1 MVSRSE
7 QGSEKV
13 KADLVVINAGQ
24 LVTAAGYSGRPK
36 RGSELAELGIITDG
50 AVAVKEGL
58 ITAVG
63 ATAAVMEQVEA
74 AEGATLIDAGGKVVL
89 PGLVDP
95 HTHLIF
101 AGSREDEFEMKIKGA
116 AYLDI
121 LAKGGGILSTV
132 RSTRAAGEAEL
143 VRVGKK
149 YLAEMLFQGT
159 TTAEVKS
166 GYGLN
171 LSDELKQLRA
181 IRTLQKTQPVE
192 LVPTFLGAH
201 AIPVEYRGDP
211 DAFVELVIRE
221 MLPAV
226 ERAGLA
232 ECCDV
237 FCEEGVFTVEQSH
250 RILQAAR
257 TLGFKLKLHAD
268 EIVPLGGAELA
279 AELEALSADHLVAI
293 TGKGIEKLAASK
305 TVAVLLPATTFCLMG
320 TKYAPAR
327 EMIAAGVA
335 VALAGDFN
343 PGSSPV
349 NSLPVVMGIACRQLK
364 MTPAEAISAVTIN
377 AAHAIGRASELGS
390 IEVGKK
396 ADLVIF
402 DAADYR
408 SIAYRFGTNL
418 VEKVIKSGRPVVG
431 G

>member
-1 MVSRSE
+1 M
-7 QGSEKV
+7 V
-13 KADLVVINAGQ
+13 KADLLVKNVGQ
-24 LVTAAGYSGRPK
+24 LVTVAGCSWKPK
-36 RGSELAELGIITDG
+36 RGSELAEPGIINDG
-50 AVAVKEGL
+50 AVAAREGL
-58 ITAVG
+58 ITYVG
-63 ATAAVMEQVEA
+63 SAAGVPEQVELM
-74 AEGATLIDAGGKVVL
+74 EGAAVIDAGGKVLL

-95 HTHLIF
+95 HTHLVF

-121 LAKGGGILSTV
+121 LAGGGGILSSV
-132 RSTRAAGEAEL
+132 RATRAAAEGDL
-143 VRVGKK
+143 VKVGRK
-149 YLAEMLFQGT
+149 YLSEMLGQGT

-166 GYGLN
+166 GYGLT
-171 LSDELKQLRA
+171 LEDEMKQLRA
-181 IRTLQKTQPVE
+181 IRVLQGSQPVD

-201 AIPVEYRGDP
+201 AIPEEYRGNP
-211 DAFVELVIRE
+211 EAFVELVIQE

-226 ERAGLA
+226 ASSGLA

-237 FCEEGVFTVEQSH
+237 FCEEGVFNIEQSR

-257 TLGFKLKLHAD
+257 RLGFKLKLHAD

-293 TGKGIEKLAASK
+293 TRRGIEKMAASQ

-320 TKYAPAR
+320 SKYAPAR
-327 EMIAAGVA
+327 EMIEAGVA

-364 MTPAEAISAVTIN
+364 MTPAEAVSAVTIN
-377 AAHAIGRASELGS
+377 AAHAIGRAAEVGS

-396 ADLVIF
+396 ADLVVF
-402 DAADYR
+402 DAVDYR

-418 VEKVIKSGRPVVG
+418 VEKVIKSGQLVKG
-431 G
+431 GQPCN

>member
-1 MVSRSE
+1 M
-7 QGSEKV
+7 KNM
-13 KADLVVINAGQ
+13 KADLLVINAGQ
-24 LVTAAGYSGRPK
+24 LVTVAGHSENPK
-36 RGSELAELGIITDG
+36 RGAELAEPGIIAGG
-50 AVAVKEGL
+50 AVAAKDGFIVATG
-58 ITAVG
+58 ITK
-63 ATAAVMEQVEA
+63 TVMEEVKLTEDA
-74 AEGATLIDAGGKVVL
+74 LLIDAGGRVVL

-95 HTHLIF
+95 HTHLVF

-121 LAKGGGILSTV
+121 LAEGGGILSSV
-132 RSTRAAGEAEL
+132 RATRAATEEEL
-143 VRVGKK
+143 VGIGRK
-149 YLAEMLFQGT
+149 YLIEMLAQGT
-159 TTAEVKS
+159 TTAEAKS
-166 GYGLN
+166 GYGLT
-171 LSDELKQLRA
+171 LADELKQLRA
-181 IRTLQKTQPVE
+181 IRTLQDTQPVD

-201 AIPVEYRGDP
+201 AIPEEYRGSP
-211 DAFVELVIRE
+211 EGFVEIVIEE

-226 ERAGLA
+226 AGAGLA

-237 FCEEGVFTVEQSH
+237 FCEEGVFSIEQSR
-250 RILQAAR
+250 RILQAAVA
-257 TLGFKLKLHAD
+257 LGFKLKLHAD

-279 AELEALSADHLVAI
+279 AELGALSADHLVAI
-293 TGKGIEKLAASK
+293 SRRGIEKLAASK

-349 NSLPVVMGIACRQLK
+349 NSLPVVMGVACRRLK
-364 MTPAEAISAVTIN
+364 MTPAEAVSAVTIN
-377 AAHAIGRASELGS
+377 AAHAIGRAAEVGS

-418 VEKVIKSGRPVVG
+418 VDQVIKSGRLVVG
-431 G
+431 GTE

>member
-1 MVSRSE
+1 M
-7 QGSEKV
+7 

-237 FCEEGVFTVEQSH
+237 FCEEGVFTVEQSR

>member
-1 MVSRSE
+1 M
-7 QGSEKV
+7 

-101 AGSREDEFEMKIKGA
+101 AGSREDEFEMKIRGA

-149 YLAEMLFQGT
+149 YLAEMLSQGT

-201 AIPVEYRGDP
+201 AIPEEYRGNP

-237 FCEEGVFTVEQSH
+237 FCEEGVFTVEQSR

>member
-1 MVSRSE
+1 M
-7 QGSEKV
+7 

-101 AGSREDEFEMKIKGA
+101 AGSREDEFEMKIRGA

-149 YLAEMLFQGT
+149 YLAEMLSQGT

-166 GYGLN
+166 GYGLTVA
-171 LSDELKQLRA
+171 DELKQLRA

-201 AIPVEYRGDP
+201 AIPEEYRGNP

-237 FCEEGVFTVEQSH
+237 FCEEGVFTVEQSR

>member
-1 MVSRSE
+1 M
-7 QGSEKV
+7 

-63 ATAAVMEQVEA
+63 ATAAIMEQVEA

-101 AGSREDEFEMKIKGA
+101 AGSREDEFEMKIRGA

-149 YLAEMLFQGT
+149 YLAEMLSQGT

-166 GYGLN
+166 GYGLTVA
-171 LSDELKQLRA
+171 DELKQLRA

-201 AIPVEYRGDP
+201 AIPEEYRGNP

-237 FCEEGVFTVEQSH
+237 FCEEGVFTVEQSR

-257 TLGFKLKLHAD
+257 ILGFKLKLHAD

>member
-1 MVSRSE
+1 M
-7 QGSEKV
+7 
-13 KADLVVINAGQ
+13 KADFAVINAGQ
-24 LVTAAGYSGRPK
+24 LITAAGYSERPK
-36 RGSELAELGIITDG
+36 RGPELNELGIINDG
-50 AVAVKEGL
+50 AVAAKEGL
-58 ITAVG
+58 IVAAGSTAD
-63 ATAAVMEQVEA
+63 VMKQVELTGDA
-74 AEGATLIDAGGKVVL
+74 MLIDAGGKVVL

-95 HTHLIF
+95 HTHLVF

-121 LAKGGGILSTV
+121 LARGGGILSTV
-132 RSTRAAGEAEL
+132 RSTRAAGEDEL
-143 VRVGKK
+143 IRIGEK
-149 YLAEMLFQGT
+149 YLAEMLSQGT

-166 GYGLN
+166 GYGLTVA
-171 LSDELKQLRA
+171 DELKQLRA
-181 IRTLQKTQPVE
+181 IRSLQKMQPVE

-201 AIPVEYRGDP
+201 AIPEEYKGKP
-211 DAFVELVIRE
+211 DAFVELVIGE

-226 ERAGLA
+226 ACSGLA

-237 FCEEGVFTVEQSH
+237 FCEEGVFSVEQS
-250 RILQAAR
+250 RRVLEAAR
-257 TLGFKLKLHAD
+257 KLGFALKLHAD

-279 AELEALSADHLVAI
+279 VELGALSADHLVAV
-293 TGKGIEKLAASK
+293 TPRGIERLAASN

-320 TKYAPAR
+320 SKYAPAR

-390 IEVGKK
+390 IEVGKD

-418 VEKVIKSGRPVVG
+418 VDKVIKAGRLVAG
-431 G
+431 GKS

>member
-1 MVSRSE
+1 M
-7 QGSEKV
+7 
-13 KADLVVINAGQ
+13 KADLIVKNAGQ
-24 LVTAAGYSGRPK
+24 LITVAGHSERPK
-36 RGSELAELGIITDG
+36 RGSELAELGIIADG
-50 AVAVKEGL
+50 AVAAKEGL
-58 ITAVG
+58 IVAAG
-63 ATAAVMEQVEA
+63 ATAAVMEQVELT
-74 AEGATLIDAGGKVVL
+74 EVTTLIDAGGKVVL

-95 HTHLIF
+95 HTHLVF

-132 RSTRAAGEAEL
+132 RATRAAGEADL
-143 VRVGKK
+143 IRAGKK

-166 GYGLN
+166 GYGLTVA
-171 LSDELKQLRA
+171 DELKQLRA
-181 IRTLQKTQPVE
+181 VRALQKMQPVE

-201 AIPVEYRGDP
+201 AIPEEYRGNP
-211 DAFVELVIRE
+211 DAFVELIISG
-221 MLPAV
+221 MIPAV
-226 ERAGLA
+226 AGSGLA
-232 ECCDV
+232 EYCDI
-237 FCEEGVFTVEQSH
+237 FCEEGVFNVEQSR
-250 RILQAAR
+250 RILQAAQR
-257 TLGFKLKLHAD
+257 LGFKLKLHAD

-279 AELEALSADHLVAI
+279 AELEALSADHLVAV
-293 TGKGIEKLAASK
+293 TPQGIEKLAASK

-320 TKYAPAR
+320 KRYAPAR

-377 AAHAIGRASELGS
+377 AAHAVGRAAQLGS

-418 VEKVIKSGRPVVG
+418 VEKVIKSGRLVVG
-431 G
+431 GKS

>member
-1 MVSRSE
+1 M
-7 QGSEKV
+7 
-13 KADLVVINAGQ
+13 KADLLVKNAGQ
-24 LVTAAGYSGRPK
+24 LITVSGHSKKAK
-36 RGSELAELGIITDG
+36 RGHELGELGLVEDG
-50 AVAVKEGL
+50 AVAALDGV

-63 ATAAVMEQVEA
+63 STTEVTGQARLTPGAVV
-74 AEGATLIDAGGKVVL
+74 IDARGKVVL

-95 HTHLIF
+95 HTHLVF
-101 AGSREDEFEMKIKGA
+101 AGSRENEFEMKIKGA

-121 LAKGGGILSTV
+121 LAGGGGILSTV
-132 RSTRAAGEAEL
+132 RATRAASEAQLVQIGE
-143 VRVGKK
+143 K
-149 YLAEMLFQGT
+149 YLVEMLAQGT

-166 GYGLN
+166 GYGLT
-171 LSDELKQLRA
+171 LDDELKQLRA
-181 IRTLQKTQPVE
+181 IQILQERQPVD

-201 AIPVEYRGDP
+201 AIPGEYRDDP
-211 DAFVELVIRE
+211 EAFTELVIEE

-226 ERAGLA
+226 ESSGLA

-237 FCEEGVFTVEQSH
+237 FCEKDVFSVEQSR
-250 RILQAAR
+250 RILKAAR
-257 TLGFKLKLHAD
+257 RLGFALKLHAD

-279 AELEALSADHLVAI
+279 AEMQALSADHLVAA
-293 TGKGIEKLAASK
+293 TPRGVEKLAASP

-320 TKYAPAR
+320 DRYAPAR

-335 VALAGDFN
+335 VALASDFN

-364 MTPAEAISAVTIN
+364 MTPAEAIVAVTIN
-377 AAHAIGRASELGS
+377 AAHAVGRAAEVGS

-418 VEKVIKSGRPVVG
+418 VERVIKSGRQVVG